1 MQNIYYIVMRFVLDR
16 EQPAVIDAFKI
27 FGKDIILKPISP
39 STQGSEFIIKAELA
53 TFQLCG

>member
-1 MQNIYYIVMRFVLDR
+1 MQNIYYIALGFVHDP
-16 EQPAVIDAFKI
+16 EQPTVVDAFKI